1 MKTEPAIPS
10 RFRSFVDFP
19 DMDYNP
25 TVRASYPPQPGTTMQ
40 NSTLVVIP
48 TYEERENIGRM
59 IDAIFVHAPEVDL
72 LVVDDDSPDR
82 TWEVVEARIAEAS
95 RLHLIRRKNQR
106 GLGTAYVAG
115 FNFALERGYQTIIGM
130 DADFSHDPR
139 EIPRM
144 IEAAGRFDVVQ
155 GSRYIGGVR
164 VLDWPLRRLILSTWA
179 NLYARLVTGLPLKD
193 ITSGYR
199 CYRREVLEAI
209 DLAGIR
215 SNGYVFL
222 IEMSFLA
229 WRKGFRLG
237 EIPIIFQ
244 ERREGQ
250 SKISKSIIWES
261 IWVVFKLR
269 LLQLFGRV

>member
-1 MKTEPAIPS
+1 M
-10 RFRSFVDFP
+10 R
-19 DMDYNP
+19 N
-25 TVRASYPPQPGTTMQ
+25 
-40 NSTLVVIP
+40 NTLVVIP

-59 IDAIFVHAPEVDL
+59 IDEIFIHAPDVDL

-82 TWEVVEARIAEAS
+82 TWELVESRAADDPRI
-95 RLHLIRRKNQR
+95 HLIRRMDQR

-115 FNFALERGYQTIIGM
+115 FTFALKGGYTAIVGM

-139 EIPRM
+139 EIPKM
-144 IEAAGRFDVVQ
+144 VEATGRFDMVQ

-199 CYRREVLEAI
+199 CYRRKVLESI
-209 DLAGIR
+209 DLTAIH

-229 WRKGFRLG
+229 WRKGFSLG
-237 EIPIIFQ
+237 EVPIIFQ
-244 ERREGQ
+244 ERRSGQ

-269 LLQLFGRV
+269 VLKLLGRV

>member
-1 MKTEPAIPS
+1 M
-10 RFRSFVDFP
+10 
-19 DMDYNP
+19 
-25 TVRASYPPQPGTTMQ
+25 MQ
-40 NSTLVVIP
+40 NDTLVVIP
-48 TYEERENIGRM
+48 TYEERENIERM
-59 IDAIFVHAPEVDL
+59 IEEIFVHAPEVDL

-82 TWEVVEARIAEAS
+82 TWELVESRVAGDS
-95 RLHLIRRKNQR
+95 RLHLIRRQGKR
-106 GLGTAYVAG
+106 GLGTAYIAG
-115 FNFALERGYQTIIGM
+115 FNFALERGYHTIVGM

-139 EIPRM
+139 EIPKLV
-144 IEAAGRFDVVQ
+144 AATDSFDMVQ
-155 GSRYIGGVR
+155 GSRYVGGVR
-164 VLDWPLRRLILSTWA
+164 VLDWPLRRLVLSTWA

-209 DLAGIR
+209 DLAKIR

-229 WRKGFRLG
+229 WCKGFRLG
-237 EIPIIFQ
+237 ELPIIFQ
-244 ERREGQ
+244 ERRVGQ

-269 LLQLFGRV
+269 LLKMFGRL

>member
-1 MKTEPAIPS
+1 MW
-10 RFRSFVDFP
+10 
-19 DMDYNP
+19 
-25 TVRASYPPQPGTTMQ
+25 
-40 NSTLVVIP
+40 
-48 TYEERENIGRM
+48 
-59 IDAIFVHAPEVDL
+59 H
-72 LVVDDDSPDR
+72 
-82 TWEVVEARIAEAS
+82 
-95 RLHLIRRKNQR
+95 
-106 GLGTAYVAG
+106 G
-115 FNFALERGYQTIIGM
+115 FTFALEQGYRTIVGM

-139 EIPRM
+139 EIPKLV
-144 IEAAGRFDVVQ
+144 EASNRFDVVQ

-229 WRKGFRLG
+229 WRKGFSLG
-237 EIPIIFQ
+237 EVPIIFQ
-244 ERREGQ
+244 ERRSGQ

-269 LLQLFGRV
+269 VLEVVRAGVAPCHCEPPTLGGHGKSGKGTTALSLSLRATDPRGPGRSGKGTALSSLSLRGARGAGDVAVSMNRKNIRGDRRVVGCADSSR

>member
-1 MKTEPAIPS
+1 
-10 RFRSFVDFP
+10 
-19 DMDYNP
+19 
-25 TVRASYPPQPGTTMQ
+25 MQ
-40 NSTLVVIP
+40 NNTLVVIP
-48 TYEERENIGRM
+48 TYEERENIGRL
-59 IDAIFVHAPEVDL
+59 IDEVFVHAPEVDV

-82 TWEVVEARIAEAS
+82 TWALVETRAAVDRRI
-95 RLHLIRRKNQR
+95 HLIRRKNER

-115 FNFALERGYQTIIGM
+115 FTFALERGYRTIIGM

-139 EIPRM
+139 EIPKM

-199 CYRREVLEAI
+199 CYRREVLESI

-237 EIPIIFQ
+237 EIPIVFQ

-269 LLQLFGRV
+269 LLKMFGRL

>member
-1 MKTEPAIPS
+1 MK
-10 RFRSFVDFP
+10 
-19 DMDYNP
+19 N
-25 TVRASYPPQPGTTMQ
+25 
-40 NSTLVVIP
+40 NTLVVIP
-48 TYEERENIGRM
+48 TYEERENIGRL
-59 IDAIFVHAPEVDL
+59 IDEVFVHAPDVDL

-82 TWEVVEARIAEAS
+82 TWELVESRATGDSRI
-95 RLHLIRRKNQR
+95 HLIHRKNQR

-115 FNFALERGYQTIIGM
+115 FTFALERGYRTIVGM

-139 EIPRM
+139 EIPKM
-144 IEAAGRFDVVQ
+144 VEAAGRFDVVQ

-164 VLDWPLRRLILSTWA
+164 VLDWPLTRLILSTGA

-199 CYRREVLEAI
+199 CYRREVLENI
-209 DLAGIR
+209 DLARIR

-229 WRKGFRLG
+229 WCKGFRLG
-237 EIPIIFQ
+237 EVPIIFQ

-261 IWVVFKLR
+261 VWVVFKLR
-269 LLQLFGRV
+269 VLKMFGRL

>member
-1 MKTEPAIPS
+1 ML
-10 RFRSFVDFP
+10 
-19 DMDYNP
+19 
-25 TVRASYPPQPGTTMQ
+25 G
-40 NSTLVVIP
+40 STLVVIP
-48 TYEERENIGRM
+48 TYEERENIGPM
-59 IDAIFVHAPEVDL
+59 IEDVLRHAPDADL

-82 TWEVVEARIAEAS
+82 TWALVEERAAADP
-95 RLHLIRRKNQR
+95 RLHLIRRRDQR
-106 GLGTAYVAG
+106 GLGTAYVTG
-115 FNFALERGYQTIIGM
+115 FRFALERGYRTVVGM

-139 EIPRM
+139 EIPRLV
-144 IEAAGRFDVVQ
+144 AATEQFDLVQ

-164 VLDWPLRRLILSTWA
+164 VLDWPLRRLVLSTWA
-179 NLYARLVTGLPLKD
+179 NFYARLVTGLPLRD

-209 DLAGIR
+209 DLGGIR

-222 IEMSFLA
+222 IEMSFKA
-229 WRKGFRLG
+229 WCRGFSLG
-237 EIPIIFQ
+237 EVPIVFQ

-269 LLQLFGRV
+269 LLKILGRL